1 MKSSRCAT
9 SSDGENYPDIAVV
22 KDASPREVTLWLPP
36 WARLRE
42 QLVADT
48 ALHQLALRADHLELK
63 SGAQARIA
71 RAFDILPR
79 GLPVAAL
86 TRQLDTGDA
95 MGFTWLRADPGH
107 LRPDMATVRMLACG
121 DLDLSMEECEALL
134 KPLKPLFGDEGF
146 PISAPTASR
155 WYLCMP
161 ADVRL
166 PEFQPPRAVIGDDL
180 LAHLP
185 EGEAGK
191 RWRRLLNEVQV
202 VLHNHPVNAERRAAG
217 KLPVN
222 TVWFWGA
229 GRLPDHVRS
238 DVTQLRTGDVVLRAL
253 ALQAKVETSTDDQ
266 VASLAAGSLVDLHEV
281 GDARLLETH
290 WIGPLVERVARG
302 DFAALM
308 LDFGDGMGLRW
319 RRAHRWRLWR
329 RSLPA

>member
-1 MKSSRCAT
+1 MKQT
-9 SSDGENYPDIAVV
+9 T
-22 KDASPREVTLWLPP
+22 PREVTLWLPA

-42 QLVADT
+42 QLSADT
-48 ALHQLALRADHLELK
+48 ALHQLARRADRLALE

-79 GLPVAAL
+79 GVPVAAL
-86 TRQLDTGDA
+86 TRQLDAGDA

-107 LRPDMATVRMLACG
+107 LRADMATVRMLACG
-121 DLDLSMEECEALL
+121 DLDLSIEECEALL
-134 KPLKPLFGDEGF
+134 KPLKPLFGDEGC

-166 PEFQPPRAVIGDDL
+166 PAFQPPRAVIGDDL

-185 EGEAGK
+185 EGDTGK

-202 VLHNHPVNAERRAAG
+202 ILHNHPINAERQAVG

-238 DVTQLRTGDVVLRAL
+238 AVTQLRTGDVVLRAL
-253 ALQAKVETSTDDQ
+253 AMQAKVETSTDDR
-266 VASLAAGSLVDLHEV
+266 VASLAAGSLLDLRDLD
-281 GDARLLETH
+281 DANLLETH
-290 WIGPLVERVARG
+290 WIEPLMARVARG
-302 DFAALM
+302 DFSTLM
-308 LDFGDGMGLRW
+308 LDFGDGLGLQW
-319 RRAHRWRLWR
+319 RRTHRWRLWR
-329 RSLPA
+329 RRLPA